1 MQQSEH
7 PLLKPRVFS
16 HLSASGRVL
25 GEDGTDQALKDEH
38 KTAGVVKRGKRLV
51 NFSTMHG
58 IRMWTF
64 MISSGESSFLS
75 LQQRF
80 LETGQEL
87 EDVEKEDK
95 I

>member
-1 MQQSEH
+1 
-7 PLLKPRVFS
+7 
-16 HLSASGRVL
+16 
-25 GEDGTDQALKDEH
+25 
-38 KTAGVVKRGKRLV
+38 
-51 NFSTMHG
+51 
-58 IRMWTF
+58 MWTF